1 MADIDIKYESWMNNL
16 LDLGK
21 RNRLLNYKDTVRST
35 VKVTYPDCGS
45 LYESFVHKETSLIFP
60 YENLEDENTS
70 STYVPNVGTNKNP
83 SELKKALK
91 YLRSKA
97 KTSME
102 EQGINVLYLSFG
114 FLNWTESENSNNV
127 FAAPLI
133 LVPVTLT
140 VKSIT
145 SPYFLNLHEDEI
157 VLNPTLVY
165 KLENDYGITLPHF
178 DENEDVINY
187 FNRIREDILH
197 NNWSISEEVSLGLLS
212 FLKIN
217 MYTDLKSHKL
227 AIISNPIVRAISG
240 DTTAISQIPGELVD
254 YDFDKMESP
263 NSVFQIV
270 DADASQQEAILL
282 AKKGISFVLQGPPG
296 TGKSQTITN
305 IIAESLADGKKVL
318 FVSEKMAALD
328 VVHRRLSSAGLD
340 DFCLVLHSYKANKKS
355 VLNQLGKVLELSQ
368 VRAFLPNDE
377 VFQKFNNLQ
386 YCRKLLNDY
395 AEQVYTKVEP
405 LGKTIYEVNGIIA
418 NLESYDEYIF
428 SIDNV
433 RNISKNQYNEFINLI
448 SQFVST
454 IGKMTDDFKNNPWR
468 NCKLTYV
475 SNEFRH
481 DITAHIHSI
490 LPQIKSLD
498 TEVSDIFKQLYLDLP
513 HTFSGINSL
522 INILEC
528 VELAFIIPYEWIE
541 ETNLNNLFEDIKEL
555 KRKKAQISQLID
567 NLKPEFSKINISEL
581 LTDTSDLSERS
592 KTLKDIEI
600 INKYISSTQPYRLWA
615 DRTIEE
621 IENTLS
627 QAIKVSDKVLS
638 LKAALLETYEQ
649 SVFDLDY
656 ESILGRFKTE
666 YTSFT
671 KVFKKEYKQ
680 DKKSI
685 QFCHKDIVKKIS
697 DEEML
702 SLIEKLREIDNAKS
716 WFVDNS
722 SFVIE
727 LFGEELSENSD
738 FTALKNSVEQYKTI
752 RNMLS
757 ILNELTNVIKEVEDS
772 SDIYNQKFKFL
783 YNGIMTNWDNV
794 EYSLKWALI
803 FKDRISNIPVSTEF
817 IKAVC
822 AGGEF
827 KKKCIDLNSRLN
839 SLISDISQDYNW
851 IVSNFNNN
859 EEFSDLDFKLLYD
872 RFDDC
877 VNNLF
882 MLEEW
887 IDFRNAREKCIDKGL
902 QEFIDIVE
910 TNIIPVNNILPIF
923 KKRFFRL
930 WLDAVLPEFPAI
942 LNFRE
947 KNQEIAIRDFSSLD
961 MEQFAIARARIRGK
975 LINDLPSLEHF
986 TSGVDE
992 ISILKR
998 ELNKQRRIM
1007 PIRRLFKQIPN
1018 LLLTLKPCLMM
1029 SPLSVSLF
1037 LEAETYKFDMV
1048 IFDEASQVCTE
1059 NAIGAISRAKQVI
1072 IAGDSRQLPPTNF
1085 FKTTNS
1091 ESDYD
1096 FSEDEYEDT
1105 NAYDS
1110 VLDEAVLLPE
1120 KTLRW
1125 HYRSKHESL
1134 IAFSN
1139 ANIYNNAMITFPSN
1153 IDKMKDNGVEYV
1165 YVENG
1170 FYDRG
1175 GKKGNVYE
1183 AKKVAELVF
1192 KHINE
1197 QPQRSLGVIAF
1208 GEVQQ
1213 QAIESAIQEFRLQN
1227 QQYEDFF
1234 AEDKEN
1240 AFFVKN
1246 LENVQG
1252 DERDTII
1259 LSIGYAKDVSGNFKM
1274 FFGPLSKSGGERRLN
1289 VAITRAKYNL
1299 KLVGSILPTDIDDS
1313 KINADGPKL
1322 LRKYIYFAIS
1332 GGTCTIKDLNDNSM
1346 ADEGNSFEDAVCR
1359 FLEKSGYEF
1368 ERHLGCSG
1376 YKIDI
1381 AVKHPTIKD
1390 VYVLGIEC
1398 DGFAYHTAKTAR
1410 ERDRL
1415 RRSVLNNMGWKIY
1428 HIWSAE
1434 WTKDCKTEENNLL
1447 NAIDTAIHTFSQEET
1462 VINKSETLDSN
1473 AAGFL
1478 NIEEKKAVI
1487 DEKNPYGFEPTSE
1500 TDFSILPKNSNG
1512 LLNLT
1517 DCIKAVVNT
1526 EFPVH
1531 YDVLCQRLTPLFGN
1545 EKATVKVK
1553 RQVDY
1558 GLKLL
1563 KREIS
1568 RKGDFIYPK
1577 QYLSVSAR
1585 LPNTRKIQHISTE
1598 ELSAAMITIL
1608 KTCVGTTR
1616 EALCAET
1623 TRVYGF
1629 NRAGQNISAAMNSAV
1644 DNLIESGCIEEIEG
1658 KLRIKQ

>member
-35 VKVTYPDCGS
+35 VKLTYPDCGS

-60 YENLEDENTS
+60 CENLEEENTS
-70 STYVPNVGTNKNP
+70 NTYMPNVETNKNP

-97 KTSME
+97 KTSIE

-114 FLNWTESENSNNV
+114 FLNWTEPENSNNV

-133 LVPVTLT
+133 LVPATLT

-165 KLENDYGITLPHF
+165 KLENDYGITLPRF

-187 FNRIREDILH
+187 FNRIREDILL

-217 MYTDLKSHKL
+217 MYTDLKSHKS

-240 DTTAISQIPGELVD
+240 DTTAISQIPSELVD

-340 DFCLVLHSYKANKKS
+340 DFCLVLHSYKANKKG
-355 VLNQLGKVLELSQ
+355 VLNQLGKVLELSR
-368 VRAFLPNDE
+368 VRASLPNDE

-386 YCRKLLNDY
+386 YSRKLLNDY

-428 SIDNV
+428 SLDNV
-433 RNISKNQYNEFINLI
+433 RNISKNQYNEFIHLI
-448 SQFVST
+448 SQFIST

-481 DITAHIHSI
+481 DITAHIHNI

-513 HTFSGINSL
+513 HTFSGIKSL

-528 VELAFIIPYEWIE
+528 IELAFIIPYEWIE
-541 ETNLNNLFEDIKEL
+541 ETNINNLFEDIKEL
-555 KRKKAQISQLID
+555 KRKKTQISKLID

-581 LTDTSDLSERS
+581 LTDASDLSECS

-600 INKYISSTQPYRLWA
+600 INDYISSTKPYRLWTE
-615 DRTIEE
+615 RTIEE
-621 IENTLS
+621 IENTLL
-627 QAIKVSDKVLS
+627 QAIKVSIKVWS

-685 QFCHKDIVKKIS
+685 QLCHKDIVKKIS

-702 SLIEKLREIDNAKS
+702 SLVEKLREIDNVKR
-716 WFVDNS
+716 WFVDNA
-722 SFVIE
+722 SFLIE

-757 ILNELTNVIKEVEDS
+757 ILNELTDALKDVEDS
-772 SDIYNQKFKFL
+772 GDTYNKKFKFL
-783 YNGIMTNWDNV
+783 YNGIMTDWDNV

-827 KKKCIDLNSRLN
+827 KKKCIVLNSQLK
-839 SLISDISQDYNW
+839 SMISDISPDYNW

-859 EEFSDLDFKLLYD
+859 EEFSKSDFKLLYD

-887 IDFRNAREKCIDKGL
+887 IDFRNAREKCINIGL
-902 QEFIDIVE
+902 KEFIDIIE
-910 TNIIPVNNILPIF
+910 TNTIPVNNILPIF

-947 KNQEIAIRDFSSLD
+947 KNQETAIRDFSSLD
-961 MEQFAIARARIRGK
+961 IEQFSIARARIRGK

-1085 FKTTNS
+1085 FKATNS
-1091 ESDYD
+1091 ENDYD
-1096 FSEDEYEDT
+1096 ASEDEYEDT
-1105 NAYDS
+1105 NAYES
-1110 VLDEAVLLPE
+1110 VLDEAILLPE

-1153 IDKMKDNGVEYV
+1153 IDKMKDNGVEYI

-1175 GKKGNVYE
+1175 GKKGNVNE
-1183 AKKVAELVF
+1183 AKEVAELVF
-1192 KHINE
+1192 KHIKE

-1213 QAIESAIQEFRLQN
+1213 LAIESAVQEFRLQN

-1240 AFFVKN
+1240 AFFIKN

-1259 LSIGYAKDVSGNFKM
+1259 LSIGYAKDASGNFKM

-1322 LRKYIYFAIS
+1322 LRKYIYFAMN
-1332 GGTCTIKDLNDNSM
+1332 GGTYTIKSLNDNLM
-1346 ADEGNSFEDAVCR
+1346 TDEGNSFEDAVCR
-1359 FLEKSGYEF
+1359 LLEKNGYEF

-1398 DGFAYHTAKTAR
+1398 DGFAYHTARTAR

-1415 RRSVLNNMGWKIY
+1415 RRSVLKNMGWKIY
-1428 HIWSAE
+1428 HIWSSE
-1434 WTKDCKTEENNLL
+1434 WTKDCKTEESNLL
-1447 NAIDTAIHTFSQEET
+1447 EAIDTAICTFNPEET
-1462 VINKSETLDSN
+1462 VIEKTGTLDSN
-1473 AAGFL
+1473 VAGFL
-1478 NIEEKKAVI
+1478 NIEEKKTVI
-1487 DEKNPYGFEPTSE
+1487 DEKNPYGFKPASK
-1500 TDFSILPKNSNG
+1500 TDFSTLPKNSNG
-1512 LLNLT
+1512 FLNLT

-1545 EKATVKVK
+1545 EKATIKVK

-1563 KREIS
+1563 KSEIL

-1577 QYLSVSAR
+1577 QYLNVSAR

-1598 ELSAAMITIL
+1598 ELSSAMITIL

-1629 NRAGQNISAAMNSAV
+1629 NRTGQNISAAMNSAV
-1644 DNLIESGCIEEIEG
+1644 DNLIKIGCIEEIEG

>member
-60 YENLEDENTS
+60 CENLEEENTS
-70 STYVPNVGTNKNP
+70 NTYMPNVETNKNP

-97 KTSME
+97 KTSIE

-114 FLNWTESENSNNV
+114 FLNWTEPENSNNV

-133 LVPVTLT
+133 LVPATLT

-165 KLENDYGITLPHF
+165 KLENDYGITLPRF

-187 FNRIREDILH
+187 FNRIREDILL

-217 MYTDLKSHKL
+217 MYTDLKSHKS

-240 DTTAISQIPGELVD
+240 DTTAISQIPSELVD

-340 DFCLVLHSYKANKKS
+340 DFCLVLHSYKANKKG
-355 VLNQLGKVLELSQ
+355 VLNQLGKVLELSR
-368 VRAFLPNDE
+368 VRASLPNDE

-386 YCRKLLNDY
+386 YSRKLLNDY

-428 SIDNV
+428 SLDNV
-433 RNISKNQYNEFINLI
+433 RNISKNQYNEFIHLI
-448 SQFVST
+448 SQFIST

-481 DITAHIHSI
+481 DITAHIHNI

-513 HTFSGINSL
+513 HTFSGIKSL

-528 VELAFIIPYEWIE
+528 IELAFIIPYEWIE
-541 ETNLNNLFEDIKEL
+541 ETNINNLFEDIKEL
-555 KRKKAQISQLID
+555 KRKKTQISKLID

-581 LTDTSDLSERS
+581 LTDASDLSECS

-600 INKYISSTQPYRLWA
+600 INDYISSTKPYRLWTE
-615 DRTIEE
+615 RTIEE
-621 IENTLS
+621 IENTLL
-627 QAIKVSDKVLS
+627 QAIKVSNKVWS

-685 QFCHKDIVKKIS
+685 QLCHKDIVKKIS

-702 SLIEKLREIDNAKS
+702 SLVEKLREIDNVKR
-716 WFVDNS
+716 WFVDNA
-722 SFVIE
+722 SFLIE

-757 ILNELTNVIKEVEDS
+757 ILNELTDALKDVEDS
-772 SDIYNQKFKFL
+772 GDTYNKKFKFL
-783 YNGIMTNWDNV
+783 YNGIMTDWDNV

-827 KKKCIDLNSRLN
+827 KKKCIVLNSQLK
-839 SLISDISQDYNW
+839 SMISDISPDYNW

-859 EEFSDLDFKLLYD
+859 EEFSKSDFKLLYD

-887 IDFRNAREKCIDKGL
+887 IDFRNAREKCINIGL
-902 QEFIDIVE
+902 KEFIDIIE
-910 TNIIPVNNILPIF
+910 TNTIPVNNILPIF

-947 KNQEIAIRDFSSLD
+947 KNQETAIRDFSSLD
-961 MEQFAIARARIRGK
+961 IEQFSIARARIRGK

-1085 FKTTNS
+1085 FKATNS
-1091 ESDYD
+1091 ENDYD
-1096 FSEDEYEDT
+1096 ASEDEYEDT
-1105 NAYDS
+1105 NAYES
-1110 VLDEAVLLPE
+1110 VLDEAILLPE

-1153 IDKMKDNGVEYV
+1153 IDKMKDNGVEYI

-1175 GKKGNVYE
+1175 GKKGNVNE
-1183 AKKVAELVF
+1183 AKEVAELVF
-1192 KHINE
+1192 KHIKE

-1213 QAIESAIQEFRLQN
+1213 LAIESAVQEFRLQN

-1240 AFFVKN
+1240 AFFIKN

-1259 LSIGYAKDVSGNFKM
+1259 LSIGYAKDASGNFKM

-1322 LRKYIYFAIS
+1322 LRKYIYFAMN
-1332 GGTCTIKDLNDNSM
+1332 GGTYTIKSLNDNLM
-1346 ADEGNSFEDAVCR
+1346 TDEGNSFEDAVCR
-1359 FLEKSGYEF
+1359 LLEKNGYEF

-1398 DGFAYHTAKTAR
+1398 DGFAYHTARTAR

-1415 RRSVLNNMGWKIY
+1415 RRSVLKNMGWKIY
-1428 HIWSAE
+1428 HIWSSE
-1434 WTKDCKTEENNLL
+1434 WTKDCKTEESNLL
-1447 NAIDTAIHTFSQEET
+1447 EAIDTAICTFNPEET
-1462 VINKSETLDSN
+1462 VIEKTGTLDSN
-1473 AAGFL
+1473 VAGFL
-1478 NIEEKKAVI
+1478 NIEEKKTVI
-1487 DEKNPYGFEPTSE
+1487 DEKNPYGFKPASK
-1500 TDFSILPKNSNG
+1500 TDFSTLPKNSNG
-1512 LLNLT
+1512 FLNLT

-1563 KREIS
+1563 KSEIL

-1577 QYLSVSAR
+1577 QYLNVSAR

-1598 ELSAAMITIL
+1598 ELSSAMITIL

-1629 NRAGQNISAAMNSAV
+1629 NRTGQNISAAMNSAV
-1644 DNLIESGCIEEIEG
+1644 DNLIKIGCIEEIEG